1 MSLPG
6 KLKSLI
12 TDPPPEFAF
21 EVSGQGIAWAR
32 VAEPAAIQW
41 RPLPPGVVEVSPLKD
56 NILSPG
62 QFAEAVASLAPR
74 NGSRGLRRA
83 ALILP
88 DYAARIAVL
97 DFDTFPSNAEEQLAL
112 ARFRVKR
119 AVPFD
124 IESAVVA
131 CHAQPRAG
139 EKKIDVTVGA
149 VKSEVAAHYEAPFRA
164 AGMHCGFVTI
174 SALQALAL
182 APEAALPE
190 DAPLIHAKL
199 SGRVLA
205 VSLLM
210 GASLRMFR
218 CVELPSADEAELFDI
233 LIPTLAFAED
243 ELASRPAAL
252 LLCGFPPATGARLD
266 EWSRTLGLPVHP
278 VRSRLAA
285 VNANN
290 AGLLG
295 YLESLEGR

>member
-1 MSLPG
+1 MPLLS
-6 KLKSLI
+6 KLKALV
-12 TDPPPEFAF
+12 TDPPPEYVF
-21 EVSGQGIAWAR
+21 EISEQGIACAR
-32 VAEPAAIQW
+32 PDQPAAIQW
-41 RPLPPGVVEVSPLKD
+41 RALPPGVIEANPLRD
-56 NILSPG
+56 NVLSPG
-62 QFAEAVASLAPR
+62 QFAEAIAALVPR
-74 NGSRGLRRA
+74 NGSRGMKRA

-88 DYAARIAVL
+88 DYSARIAVL
-97 DFDTFPSNAEEQLAL
+97 DFDTFPGDPQEQLAL

-131 CHAQPRAG
+131 CHAQPRPN
-139 EKKIDVTVGA
+139 EKKVDVTVGV

-164 AGMHCGFVTI
+164 AGIHCGFVTI
-174 SALQALAL
+174 SALQALPL
-182 APEAALPE
+182 APEAELPGN
-190 DAPLIHAKL
+190 APVIQAKL

-205 VSLLM
+205 VSLLD
-210 GASLRMFR
+210 GSSLRMFR
-218 CVELPSADEAELFDI
+218 CVELPSLDEREIFDI

-252 LLCGFPPATGARLD
+252 LLCGFSAAPRDGLE
-266 EWSRTLGLPVHP
+266 EWSRALGLPVHP

-285 VNANN
+285 VNATN